1 MARVVL
7 GIGMSHS
14 PLLALPGERWVE
26 RGNDDR
32 ANKGLNT
39 IDGRFVDYETVNAAV
54 KDRYADIAVT
64 ETFVRQDKQAQDAL
78 DRLASDFAR
87 IKPDVAVIVGDDHYE
102 LFSPA
107 NMPAIAIY
115 HGKDI
120 LTHEA
125 DKHEEGHWRN
135 TVAAMYAMDEVH
147 TYPAHPELG
156 EKLIEQLID
165 RDFDIGSSARVDD
178 PKTLGFGHAYGFV
191 AERIFGGREVPIV
204 PVMLNTYF
212 PPNAPTPRRCYNF
225 GMALKESLEAI
236 PMDLRVA
243 VIGSGG
249 LSHFIVEEELDRQI
263 LTALEHHDEHV
274 LRNIDVNALK
284 SGSSEIRCW
293 IAAGGAFRGL
303 KHQWSEY
310 VPARRTPAG
319 TGIGLGFAA
328 WYNV

>member
-39 IDGRFVDYETVNAAV
+39 IDGRFVDYDTVNAAV

-156 EKLIEQLID
+156 EKLIQQLIE
-165 RDFDIGSSARVDD
+165 RDFDIGSAARVDD
-178 PKTLGFGHAYGFV
+178 PKALGFGHAYGFV

-249 LSHFIVEEELDRQI
+249 LSHFIVEEELDRRI
-263 LTALEHHDEHV
+263 LTALEHHDEEV

-293 IAAGGAFRGL
+293 IAAGGSFRGL

-328 WYNV
+328 WYNA

>member
-1 MARVVL
+1 MARVVM

-14 PLLALPGERWVE
+14 PLLALPGERWTE
-26 RGNDDR
+26 RGRDDR
-32 ANKGLNT
+32 ANPGLNT
-39 IDGRFVDYETVNAAV
+39 FDGRLVDYDTVNSTV
-54 KDRYADIAVT
+54 KDRYADIAIVDN
-64 ETFVRQDKQAQDAL
+64 FVKQEAQAQRAL
-78 DRLASDFAR
+78 DRLADDFAK
-87 IKPDVAVIVGDDHYE
+87 IKPDVCLIVGDDHYE

-115 HGKDI
+115 HGKEI

-125 DKHEEGHWRN
+125 ARHEDGSWRN
-135 TVAAMYAMDEVH
+135 TVAAMYAMDAVH
-147 TYPAHPELG
+147 TFPAQAELA
-156 EKLIEQLID
+156 EKLIEQLIE

-191 AERIFGGREVPIV
+191 AERIFRGREVPIV

-212 PPNAPTPRRCYNF
+212 PPNAPTPRRCYNL
-225 GMALKESLEAI
+225 GMAIKESLEAI

-243 VIGSGG
+243 VVGSGG
-249 LSHFIVEEELDRQI
+249 LSHFIVEEEFDRQI
-263 LTALEHHDEHV
+263 LKALETHDEDV
-274 LRNIDVNALK
+274 LRTLPVNALK

-293 IAAGGAFRGL
+293 ITAGGAFRGL

-310 VPARRTPAG
+310 IPARRTPAG

-328 WYNV
+328 WY